1 MLPEYTQVYSLS
13 LNLRI
18 PRNYS
23 RERTVWNAEGRLQ
36 DGLRSNPKSNKVL
49 EEELGSILKANL
61 DYLGPCHPPGTDQQ
75 SVRKRL
81 ARSADIPGGI
91 PTRSGFRVNCCLQP
105 GK

>member
-49 EEELGSILKANL
+49 GDELGSYL
-61 DYLGPCHPPGTDQQ
+61 DAHLD
-75 SVRKRL
+75 
-81 ARSADIPGGI
+81 
-91 PTRSGFRVNCCLQP
+91 
-105 GK
+105 